1 MATQQD
7 RDGHRRF
14 IELAQAIGDETTIRR
29 IRQGL
34 HPYRNEF
41 INTADWPIPEQVAA

>member
-41 INTADWPIPEQVAA
+41 INTADWPIPASA

>member
-1 MATQQD
+1 MTKQQA

-14 IELAQAIGDETTIRR
+14 IELAQAIGDETALRR
-29 IRQGL
+29 IRHGL

-41 INTADWPIPEQVAA
+41 INSEDWPIPGQVAA